1 MKMQVVKR
9 NGSHKLNDDQESQAV
24 YEVLTDLYNEHGEL
38 TAEHVVAEA
47 CDEDSPLHTHFQW
60 DDEKAAHSHRL
71 KQARDLIG
79 SVEIKRVKDDRADEN
94 GRINAFVNV
103 TRTVS
108 DDDGNEVKSRTY
120 VPTIEAMS
128 DEEMSQQVLKQGFF
142 DLCAWER
149 RYGSLKEFAAV
160 CGAIEDCREALEIEV
175 VD

>member
-24 YEVLTDLYNEHGEL
+24 YKVLTDLYNEHGEL

-47 CDEDSPLHTHFQW
+47 EDEDSPLHAHFQW
-60 DDEKAAHSHRL
+60 DDELAAHAHRL

-79 SVEIKRVKDDRADEN
+79 SVEIKRVKDDRADKN

-108 DDDGNEVKSRTY
+108 DEDGNEVSSRTY

-128 DEEMSQQVLKQGFF
+128 DEELSEQVIKKAWFE
-142 DLCAWER
+142 LCAWQR
-149 RYGSLKEFAAV
+149 RFGNFKEFQLV
-160 CGAIEDCREALEIEV
+160 CNAIEDCREALEIEV